1 MDDVKVKTGFG
12 GMRALPFAGDNTY
25 VERLCEPV
33 SLVSFFLIA
42 SLTIAEFME
51 YRKVT
56 MKPAI
61 VVDKSRGEKLVVNL
75 NVTFPRVPCYRACL
89 RTLCYQQ
96 LDVSL
101 DCTVLSVDIMDI
113 SGEHQNGS
121 FRFSISHASSHLVI
135 DVNHDMT
142 KTRLDKTGVPLNF
155 PGAKGPFAVGLRS
168 RVLNSHCSCGQTSK
182 AS

>member
-1 MDDVKVKTGFG
+1 MS
-12 GMRALPFAGDNTY
+12 RPLLLAGATIED
-25 VERLCEPV
+25 LCEPV

-89 RTLCYQQ
+89 AC
-96 LDVSL
+96 
-101 DCTVLSVDIMDI
+101 
-113 SGEHQNGS
+113 
-121 FRFSISHASSHLVI
+121 
-135 DVNHDMT
+135 
-142 KTRLDKTGVPLNF
+142 
-155 PGAKGPFAVGLRS
+155 FAVS
-168 RVLNSHCSCGQTSK
+168 S
-182 AS
+182 